1 MASVAVGRTL
11 VFHSFRSI
19 LDPIHPC
26 RPYKRR
32 GNMWKNPQLEKKG
45 FKVLKSTRVDHNPKD
60 RYENILSDRSLKS
73 SRWFFSSF
81 RSVLDQNTNLY
92 EKKTYRR
99 MLNWKETD
107 FKVLKSK
114 MTTVPTIDV
123 EIICCA
129 AWTTLI
135 LVQVDF
141 RVSNCLPYDCM
152 LHIFWQ
158 LVLNNTISLDLTST
172 SDFILSSK
180 NFIKLLNIS
189 FFPQVAYL
197 IWPYFTRLATYLP
210 LSKVFAEFIWHDLSF
225 CHAITLW
232 AISLQGRESLFFIPF
247 AALQP
252 AQALPNKTARFAK

>member
-32 GNMWKNPQLEKKG
+32 GNMWKNAQLEKKG
-45 FKVLKSTRVDHNPKD
+45 FKVLKSTWVDHNPKD

-99 MLNWKETD
+99 ILNWKETD

-114 MTTVPTIDV
+114 MTTVPTIDM

-141 RVSNCLPYDCM
+141 RVLAIWLYVT
-152 LHIFWQ
+152 HILAIGLRFHLIW
-158 LVLNNTISLDLTST
+158 
-172 SDFILSSK
+172 
-180 NFIKLLNIS
+180 LLQAIS
-189 FFPQVAYL
+189 FFPQ
-197 IWPYFTRLATYLP
+197 R
-210 LSKVFAEFIWHDLSF
+210 
-225 CHAITLW
+225 
-232 AISLQGRESLFFIPF
+232 ISS
-247 AALQP
+247 
-252 AQALPNKTARFAK
+252 NS

>member
-1 MASVAVGRTL
+1 MASVAVGRML

-32 GNMWKNPQLEKKG
+32 GNMCKNPQLEKKG
-45 FKVLKSTRVDHNPKD
+45 FKVLKSTWVDHSPKD
-60 RYENILSDRSLKS
+60 RYGNILSDRSLKS

-99 MLNWKETD
+99 ILNWKETD

-114 MTTVPTIDV
+114 MTTVPTIDM

-141 RVSNCLPYDCM
+141 RVSNCLPYDCI

-158 LVLNNTISLDLTST
+158 LVYDFTWFDFYKRFHSFLKEFHQTLKY
-172 SDFILSSK
+172 FILSS
-180 NFIKLLNIS
+180 S
-189 FFPQVAYL
+189 
-197 IWPYFTRLATYLP
+197 RLSDLAIFYAFSH
-210 LSKVFAEFIWHDLSF
+210 LSTTF
-225 CHAITLW
+225 
-232 AISLQGRESLFFIPF
+232 
-247 AALQP
+247 
-252 AQALPNKTARFAK
+252 